1 MDRVIDPPVA
11 AQRQP
16 VDVRP
21 VPRDT
26 PAGAVPF
33 QAAKWSR
40 LGNRNTWRASPV
52 TVPAITGPAPNRPV
66 RLVPEARTAAASFL
80 WVSRSWAPGRRMPAR
95 NSAAGSQRALVAA
108 SDGLNLLEDVG
119 GPAGA
124 DLPAH
129 PAGHRSQSTA
139 CSRQAAWLRKR
150 AKSRCLFAHTFTT
163 AWSSAITGRVTLERS
178 AATATEKA
186 SFGSFWLV
194 FPDCS
199 SRTRAASLG
208 GTSSTCSPAAASCC
222 ASRFPSPAAPSIAQ
236 ARSGH
241 SCAHASSR
249 PA

>member
-129 PAGHRSQSTA
+129 PAGHRS
-139 CSRQAAWLRKR
+139 
-150 AKSRCLFAHTFTT
+150 CLFAHTFTT